1 MDKSPEASIEATG
14 SLGVGRVAI
23 SKLFEQPVKV
33 IR

>member
-14 SLGVGRVAI
+14 SLGVGWVAI